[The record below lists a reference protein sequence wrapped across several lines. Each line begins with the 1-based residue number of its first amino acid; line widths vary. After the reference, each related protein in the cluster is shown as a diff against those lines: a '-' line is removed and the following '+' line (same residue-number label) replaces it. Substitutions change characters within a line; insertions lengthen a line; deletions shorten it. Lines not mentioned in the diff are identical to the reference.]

1 MKRVNNGSKE
11 RVKMKRFFKLLVFVL
26 LITFANSGIVS
37 AEITKNFFGYQVK
50 NVNIRQ
56 LVYEIDSAIA
66 AYKGEDKFKPL
77 ENVSNA
83 YIYTDPNCTY
93 FIRLYPA
100 NQNTNIYVVSN
111 EKYDVENNEMTELL
125 TRGGYQFGELED
137 DAALKEYKF
146 DFFTL
151 ARKQELGNFY
161 ISPDLVKPLK
171 SGMKAINNK
180 MAKDNKKTSVFPY
193 TPDNEP
199 INLDCVDTTSYY
211 DENAKISIIQ
221 REYRLKQKE
230 NKYVHAYE
238 YVLTNKS
245 NYDASVT
252 ATSERLAAL
261 KDVTTES
268 FVDLDRLDLID
279 TVGTF
284 PPVLILTAGT
294 SALLSVP
301 NWVRLARITAES
313 KRFANAL
320 PENYEL
326 KQQADMRIL
335 VLKYKDDPK
344 PLNFNIKFSNGT
356 VRNIAF

>member
-1 MKRVNNGSKE
+1 MKT
-11 RVKMKRFFKLLVFVL
+11 FFKLFISVL
-26 LITFANSGIVS
+26 LITLANTGIVS
-37 AEITKNFFGYQVK
+37 AEITKNFYGYQVN

-56 LVYEIDSAIA
+56 LVYEINSAID
-66 AYKGEDKFKPL
+66 AYKGDDKFKPM
-77 ENVSNA
+77 ENVDNA
-83 YIYTDPNCTY
+83 YIYSDSNCTY
-93 FIRLYPA
+93 FIKLYPA

-111 EKYDVENNEMTELL
+111 EKYDVEKNELTDLL
-125 TRGGYQFGELED
+125 TKNGYKFAKLED
-137 DAALKEYKF
+137 EAALKEYKF

-171 SGMKAINNK
+171 TGMKKINNK
-180 MAKDNKKTSVFPY
+180 MAENSKKTSVFPY
-193 TPDNEP
+193 TPDTEP

-211 DENAKISIIQ
+211 DENAKVSIIQ
-221 REYRLKQKE
+221 KEYRLKQKE

-238 YVLTNKS
+238 YVLTNKNNS
-245 NYDASVT
+245 SATVT

-279 TVGTF
+279 TVGSF
-284 PPVLILTAGT
+284 PPVVVLTAGT
-294 SALLSVP
+294 SLLCSVP
-301 NWVRLARITAES
+301 NWVRLAKITAES
-313 KRFANAL
+313 KRFSNGL

-326 KQQADMRIL
+326 KPQADMRIL

-344 PLNFNIKFSNGT
+344 PLKFNIKFANGK
-356 VRNIAF
+356 VYNITF

>member
-1 MKRVNNGSKE
+1 M
-11 RVKMKRFFKLLVFVL
+11 
-26 LITFANSGIVS
+26 IDA
-37 AEITKNFFGYQVK
+37 YQG
-50 NVNIRQ
+50 
-56 LVYEIDSAIA
+56 D
-66 AYKGEDKFKPL
+66 DKFKPV

-83 YIYTDPNCTY
+83 YIYSDSNCSY
-93 FIRLYPA
+93 FVKLYPS

-111 EKYDVENNEMTELL
+111 EKYDVEKNEL
-125 TRGGYQFGELED
+125 TDFLTYYGYKFAKLED

-146 DFFTL
+146 DFYAL
-151 ARKQELGNFY
+151 ARKQQLGNFY

-171 SGMKAINNK
+171 TGMKAINNK

-193 TPDNEP
+193 TPDTEP
-199 INLDCVDTTSYY
+199 IDLDCVDTTSYY

-221 REYRLKQKE
+221 KEYRLKQKE

-238 YVLTNKS
+238 YILTNKNNS
-245 NYDASVT
+245 NATVT

-268 FVDLDRLDLID
+268 FVDLDRLDMID

-284 PPVLILTAGT
+284 PPVLIMTAGT

-301 NWVRLARITAES
+301 NWVRLAKITAES
-313 KRFANAL
+313 KRFSNAL

-344 PLNFNIKFSNGT
+344 PLNFNIKFANGDEH
-356 VRNIAF
+356 NITF

>member
-1 MKRVNNGSKE
+1 MKKILN
-11 RVKMKRFFKLLVFVL
+11 LLVL
-26 LITFANSGIVS
+26 AILITFVNSGIAS
-37 AEITKNFFGYQVK
+37 AEMIKNFYGYQVK

-56 LVYEIDSAIA
+56 LTYEIDSAIE
-66 AYKGEDKFKPL
+66 AYKGTDKFKPM

-83 YIYTDPNCTY
+83 YIYSDTNCTY
-93 FIRLYPA
+93 FVRLYPS

-111 EKYDVENNEMTELL
+111 EKYNVEQNELTDLL
-125 TRGGYQFGELED
+125 TKGGYKFAKLED
-137 DAALKEYKF
+137 ELALKEYKF
-146 DFFTL
+146 DFYTL
-151 ARKQELGNFY
+151 ARKEELGNFY

-171 SGMKAINNK
+171 TGMKKINNK

-193 TPDNEP
+193 TPDTEP
-199 INLDCVDTTSYY
+199 IDLDRVDSTNYY
-211 DENAKISIIQ
+211 DENAKIYIVQ
-221 REYRLKQKE
+221 NEYRLKQKE

-238 YVLTNKS
+238 YILTNKN
-245 NYDASVT
+245 NYNATVT

-268 FVDLDRLDLID
+268 FVDLDRLDLVD
-279 TVGTF
+279 TVGSF
-284 PPVLILTAGT
+284 PPVVVLTAGT
-294 SALLSVP
+294 SLLCSVP
-301 NWVRLARITAES
+301 NWIRLARITAES

-344 PLNFNIKFSNGT
+344 PLNFNIKFANGS
-356 VRNIAF
+356 VYNITF

>member
-1 MKRVNNGSKE
+1 MKKVLNLL
-11 RVKMKRFFKLLVFVL
+11 FLVF
-26 LITFANSGIVS
+26 LITLANSGVVS
-37 AEITKNFFGYQVK
+37 AEITKNFYGYQVK
-50 NVNIRQ
+50 NVNVKE
-56 LVYEIDSAIA
+56 LTSEINSAIE
-66 AYKGEDKFKPL
+66 AYKGDDKFKPL
-77 ENVSNA
+77 ENVSNS
-83 YIYTDPNCTY
+83 YIYTDPNSSY
-93 FIRLYPA
+93 FVRLYPS

-111 EKYDVENNEMTELL
+111 EKYDVEKNALTDLL
-125 TRGGYQFGELED
+125 ANWGYDFAKLED
-137 DAALKEYKF
+137 ESALKEYKF
-146 DFFTL
+146 DFYAL

-171 SGMKAINNK
+171 TGMKKLNNA

-193 TPDNEP
+193 TPDTEP

-221 REYRLKQKE
+221 KEYRLKQKE

-238 YVLTNKS
+238 YVLTNKNNS
-245 NYDASVT
+245 DATVT

-261 KDVTTES
+261 KDVTTEA
-268 FVDLDRLDLID
+268 FVDLDRLDMLD

-294 SALLSVP
+294 SAICSVP
-301 NWVRLARITAES
+301 NWIRLARITAES
-313 KRFANAL
+313 KRFSNAL

-344 PLNFNIKFSNGT
+344 PLKFNIKFANGA
-356 VRNIAF
+356 VHNITF

>member
-1 MKRVNNGSKE
+1 MKKLFE
-11 RVKMKRFFKLLVFVL
+11 LLFLALLVTV
-26 LITFANSGIVS
+26 ANSGFAS
-37 AEITKNFFGYQVK
+37 AEVTKNFYGYQVN

-56 LVYEIDSAIA
+56 LEYEINSAID
-66 AYKGEDKFKPL
+66 AYEGNDKFKPM
-77 ENVSNA
+77 ENVNDA
-83 YIYTDPNCTY
+83 YIYSDENCSY
-93 FIRLYPA
+93 FVKLYPS

-111 EKYDVENNEMTELL
+111 EKYDVENNELTDLL
-125 TRGGYQFGELED
+125 TKGGYRFSKLED
-137 DAALKEYKF
+137 EAALKEYRF
-146 DFFTL
+146 DFYAL
-151 ARKQELGNFY
+151 ARKEKLGNFY

-171 SGMKAINNK
+171 TGMKKLNNN

-193 TPDNEP
+193 TPDTEP

-211 DENAKISIIQ
+211 DDNAKIAIIQ
-221 REYRLKQKE
+221 KEYRLKQKE

-238 YVLTNKS
+238 YILTNKNNS
-245 NYDASVT
+245 NATVT

-284 PPVLILTAGT
+284 PPVLIMTAGT

-301 NWVRLARITAES
+301 NWVRLAKITAES
-313 KRFANAL
+313 KRFSNAL

-326 KQQADMRIL
+326 KRQADMRIL

-344 PLNFNIKFSNGT
+344 PLNFNIKFADGT
-356 VRNIAF
+356 VHNITF

>member
-1 MKRVNNGSKE
+1 V
-11 RVKMKRFFKLLVFVL
+11 
-26 LITFANSGIVS
+26 IDA
-37 AEITKNFFGYQVK
+37 YQG
-50 NVNIRQ
+50 
-56 LVYEIDSAIA
+56 D
-66 AYKGEDKFKPL
+66 DKFKPV

-83 YIYTDPNCTY
+83 YIYSDSNCSY
-93 FIRLYPA
+93 FVKLYPS

-111 EKYDVENNEMTELL
+111 EKYDVEKNEL
-125 TRGGYQFGELED
+125 TDFLTYYGYKFAKLED

-146 DFFTL
+146 DFYAL
-151 ARKQELGNFY
+151 ARKQQLGNFY

-171 SGMKAINNK
+171 TGMKAINNK

-193 TPDNEP
+193 TPDTEP
-199 INLDCVDTTSYY
+199 IDLDCVDTTSYY

-221 REYRLKQKE
+221 KEYRLKQKE

-238 YVLTNKS
+238 YILTNKNNS
-245 NYDASVT
+245 NATVT

-268 FVDLDRLDLID
+268 FVDLDRLDMID

-284 PPVLILTAGT
+284 PPVLIMTAGT

-301 NWVRLARITAES
+301 NWVRLAKITAES
-313 KRFANAL
+313 KRFSNAL

-344 PLNFNIKFSNGT
+344 PLNFNIKFANGDEH
-356 VRNIAF
+356 NITF

>member
-1 MKRVNNGSKE
+1 MKKI
-11 RVKMKRFFKLLVFVL
+11 FKLFVL
-26 LITFANSGIVS
+26 GCLITLVNSGVAS
-37 AEITKNFFGYQVK
+37 AEITKNFYGYQVK
-50 NVNIRQ
+50 NVNVRELSSGINN
-56 LVYEIDSAIA
+56 AIA
-66 AYKGEDKFKPL
+66 AYQGNDKFKPL
-77 ENVSNA
+77 ENVNNA
-83 YIYTDPNCTY
+83 YIYTDTNCSY
-93 FIRLYPA
+93 FVKLYPS
-100 NQNTNIYVVSN
+100 NQNTDIYVVSN
-111 EKYDVENNEMTELL
+111 EKYDVEKNELTDLL
-125 TRGGYQFGELED
+125 TTWGYQFSKLDNED
-137 DAALKEYKF
+137 ALKEYKF
-146 DFFTL
+146 DFYAL

-171 SGMKAINNK
+171 TGMKKLNNN

-199 INLDCVDTTSYY
+199 INLDCVDTLSYY
-211 DENAKISIIQ
+211 DESAKISIVQ
-221 REYRLKQKE
+221 KEYRLKQKE

-238 YVLTNKS
+238 YVLTNNNNS
-245 NYDASVT
+245 NATVT

-268 FVDLDRLDLID
+268 FVDLDRLDLVD

-284 PPVLILTAGT
+284 PPVLIMTAGT

-313 KRFANAL
+313 KRFSNAL

-326 KQQADMRIL
+326 KKQANMRIL

-344 PLNFNIKFSNGT
+344 PLNFDIKFADGT
-356 VRNIAF
+356 AYKISF

>member
-1 MKRVNNGSKE
+1 M
-11 RVKMKRFFKLLVFVL
+11 
-26 LITFANSGIVS
+26 IDA
-37 AEITKNFFGYQVK
+37 YQG
-50 NVNIRQ
+50 
-56 LVYEIDSAIA
+56 D
-66 AYKGEDKFKPL
+66 DKFKPV

-83 YIYTDPNCTY
+83 YIYSDSNCSY
-93 FIRLYPA
+93 FVKLYPS

-111 EKYDVENNEMTELL
+111 EKYDVEKNEL
-125 TRGGYQFGELED
+125 TDFLTYYGYKFAKLED

-146 DFFTL
+146 DFYAL
-151 ARKQELGNFY
+151 ARKQQLGNFY

-171 SGMKAINNK
+171 TGMKAINNK

-193 TPDNEP
+193 TPDTEP
-199 INLDCVDTTSYY
+199 IDLDCVDTTSYY

-221 REYRLKQKE
+221 KEYRLKQKE

-238 YVLTNKS
+238 YILTNKNNS
-245 NYDASVT
+245 NATVT

-268 FVDLDRLDLID
+268 FVDLDRLDMID

-284 PPVLILTAGT
+284 PPVLIMTAGT

-301 NWVRLARITAES
+301 NWVRLAKITAES
-313 KRFANAL
+313 KRFSNAL

-344 PLNFNIKFSNGT
+344 PLNFNIKFANGEEH
-356 VRNIAF
+356 NITF

>member
-1 MKRVNNGSKE
+1 MKKIIN
-11 RVKMKRFFKLLVFVL
+11 LLVLVL
-26 LITFANSGIVS
+26 MITIANSGIVS
-37 AEITKNFFGYQVK
+37 AEMTKNFYGYQVK

-56 LVYEIDSAIA
+56 LVYEINSTIE

-77 ENVSNA
+77 ENVDNA
-83 YIYTDPNCTY
+83 YLYTDPNCSY
-93 FIRLYPA
+93 FIRLYPS

-111 EKYDVENNEMTELL
+111 EKYDVEKNEL
-125 TRGGYQFGELED
+125 TDFLTLGGYKFSKLED
-137 DAALKEYKF
+137 EEALKEYKF

-151 ARKQELGNFY
+151 ARKEELGNFY

-171 SGMKAINNK
+171 TGMKKLNNN
-180 MAKDNKKTSVFPY
+180 MAKDSKKTSVFPY
-193 TPDNEP
+193 TPDTDP
-199 INLDCVDTTSYY
+199 IDLDCVDTTSYY
-211 DENAKISIIQ
+211 DENTKISIIQ
-221 REYRLKQKE
+221 NEYRLKQKE

-238 YVLTNKS
+238 YILTNKNNS
-245 NYDASVT
+245 SASVT

-261 KDVTTES
+261 KDVTTEA

-284 PPVLILTAGT
+284 PPVLIMTAGT

-301 NWVRLARITAES
+301 NWVRLAKITKES

-326 KQQADMRIL
+326 KPQANMRIL

-344 PLNFNIKFSNGT
+344 PLKFNIKFANGK
-356 VRNIAF
+356 VHNITF